1 MNKKVLLGMSG
12 GVDSSTSAI
21 LLKEKGYEVIG
32 CTMALHGG
40 EKQAIEDA
48 KKVCEKLGI
57 KHVVYDLQKDFK
69 CMVIQNFIREY
80 TNAKTPNPCIECN
93 KKIKFGKFYEK
104 AKELGCDYI
113 ATGHYAKV
121 EYSKKYNQYVLK
133 KSNEEKKDQTYFL
146 YTIPKEEISHIIFP
160 LQDYNSKEEIRKV
173 AEKNELQVANKKDSQ
188 EVCFIPENDYQKF
201 LLANMDKLPKKGNI
215 RLKSGE
221 VLGKHNGL
229 INYTIGQ
236 RKGLGVSYKYPLYV
250 LELDAK
256 NNEVIVGKEEDL
268 YSNELFATNLNWQVD
283 VKSNLECLAKI
294 RYRSKEAKAKVLKKE
309 NEVEV
314 IFETPQ
320 RAVTKGQSVVF
331 YDEDGIVLGGGIIS

>member
-1 MNKKVLLGMSG
+1 
-12 GVDSSTSAI
+12 
-21 LLKEKGYEVIG
+21 
-32 CTMALHGG
+32 
-40 EKQAIEDA
+40 
-48 KKVCEKLGI
+48 
-57 KHVVYDLQKDFK
+57 
-69 CMVIQNFIREY
+69 
-80 TNAKTPNPCIECN
+80 
-93 KKIKFGKFYEK
+93 
-104 AKELGCDYI
+104 
-113 ATGHYAKV
+113 
-121 EYSKKYNQYVLK
+121 
-133 KSNEEKKDQTYFL
+133 
-146 YTIPKEEISHIIFP
+146 
-160 LQDYNSKEEIRKV
+160 
-173 AEKNELQVANKKDSQ
+173 
-188 EVCFIPENDYQKF
+188 
-201 LLANMDKLPKKGNI
+201 MDKLPKKGNI

-320 RAVTKGQSVVF
+320 RAITKGQSVVF